1 MALLCHRP
9 IALLLLAALVLQGV
23 ALSAATQDPDL
34 WAKTVPNLVADHKNG
49 GACGVILHLYSHD
62 PSVVDIATE
71 DKPTK
76 DAGKNIRLVL
86 LQKKRAVLDFFNNN
100 VDLVNDF
107 ADFVNEQ
114 WAAEHLAHSTKE
126 VVGHLGRSANGSL
139 VQGAA
144 ADVKDGRKY
153 VVHVKGFAGGKDK
166 IVDVPHP
173 KKVAKLVARAIAI
186 EEGEAPGD
194 SESEEENWA
203 FQKIA
208 ILGYDGDN
216 LETGSW
222 SEVLPY
228 LGQKLRKS
236 EKDGVES
243 NKRLRRSRQTE
254 KSEFWNGVL
263 VTKLNSTAEAAQKL
277 RKEIDQWKA
286 ALGLAVPSEFDS
298 WIHKN
303 DINIILGDI
312 VTFKLFSPNSPQEDP
327 LRAKLYFDSGAKNLR
342 FEDITSKNKESAN
355 SKIEHLK
362 SEDGIRYFSWDGKS
376 STEPLEDTDPFA
388 TRKDLSIPTE
398 FFYSPGRM
406 VEALKNDK
414 ELAFGQGGGEPRP
427 DLAQQL
433 GFTGIPGTFSKTRW
447 FGEPKNNTHTVL
459 KFGAQVLRNSLAE
472 FKPEKGYIHIVVIL
486 GGGPTVQDEFK
497 DLIAEPYFKGV
508 RIYSVDVVRMELVMA
523 TGPES
528 QWVAAKD
535 VNAVQQLV
543 AKRLLFS
550 WLTAPSSAEDF
561 EKTHTEFFTQKFP
574 DSSPQQH
581 SEVTDLVSPP
591 CGLEYGVFQPSAL
604 EGQISGDAKKGAKF
618 FLEKMWYK
626 TVEEAGGVAVR
637 VFRLSTED
645 TGVDILAGTKPKAK
659 GAFSDIGPKF
669 LGPPSLLPPFQR
681 SSTLSRSRRAD
692 RAFNTP
698 TTHIMHTKLRQH
710 TGSSPTSRSAVQLLG
725 PRIILTRRNEL
736 RPRYRHSVLQSI
748 PPVPLRTANAT
759 YLTLRT
765 VANVP
770 RPPFALAVPVG
781 F

>member
-9 IALLLLAALVLQGV
+9 IALLLLAALVLQDV
-23 ALSAATQDPDL
+23 AAAKQDSDL
-34 WAKTVPNLVADHKNG
+34 WAKTVPNLVADRENG
-49 GACGVILHLYSHD
+49 GACGTVLHLYSHD

-186 EEGEAPGD
+186 EEGKAP
-194 SESEEENWA
+194 ESEEEDWA

-222 SEVLPY
+222 SQVLPY
-228 LGQKLRKS
+228 LGQKLRMS
-236 EKDGVES
+236 EKNGDQS

-254 KSEFWNGVL
+254 KSEFFKGGNSVL
-263 VTKLNSTAEAAQKL
+263 GRMLKSSAEAAQDL
-277 RKEIDQWKA
+277 QNQINQWKNA
-286 ALGLAVPSEFDS
+286 AKKDQEFDS
-298 WIHKN
+298 WTH
-303 DINIILGDI
+303 DTDLDLILADI
-312 VTFKLFSPNSPQEDP
+312 VTLKLFSPKGEEDP
-327 LRAKLYFDSGAKNLR
+327 LRAKLYFHPTTKNLR
-342 FEDITSKNKESAN
+342 FEDISSHNKESKED
-355 SKIEHLK
+355 KINHLK
-362 SEDGIRYFSWDGKS
+362 SEEGIRYFSWDGES
-376 STEPLEDTDPFA
+376 STEPLEGAAAAKDPFA
-388 TRKDLSIPTE
+388 NRPDLSIPTE
-398 FFYSPGRM
+398 FYYQPGRM
-406 VEALKNDK
+406 VATVKDNKKDIVLSFD
-414 ELAFGQGGGEPRP
+414 QGGDEPLP
-427 DLAQQL
+427 ALANEL
-433 GFTGIPGTFSKTRW
+433 GFTDAAFPDMFSKTRW
-447 FGEPKNNTHTVL
+447 FGDENASTKFSTKSTNWQLSKTQHTVL
-459 KFGAQVLRNSLAE
+459 KFGTQILRNSLAE
-472 FKPEKGYIHIVVIL
+472 FKPENGYTHVVVTL

-508 RIYSVDVVRMELVMA
+508 RIYSVDVVRMELQMA
-523 TGPES
+523 PESES
-528 QWVAAKD
+528 QWSAAKEVVQWSAAKD
-535 VNAVQQLV
+535 VNVVQWSAGTNKVVQKLV
-543 AKRLLFS
+543 SKRLLFS
-550 WLTAPSSAEDF
+550 WVTAPSSTDDF
-561 EKTHTEFFTQKFP
+561 TNTHTEFFAQKFP

-591 CGLEYGVFQPSAL
+591 CGLLYGVFQPSVL
-604 EGQISGDAKKGAKF
+604 EGQISKDAKKGAK
-618 FLEKMWYK
+618 LEKMWYK

-645 TGVDILAGTKPKAK
+645 TGVDVLAGARPTATSSAGFDVLGTKDGNNCCCLAVLL
-659 GAFSDIGPKF
+659 AATLCLVAISVALF
-669 LGPPSLLPPFQR
+669 LWCCRKDHRDEAEPEE
-681 SSTLSRSRRAD
+681 
-692 RAFNTP
+692 P
-698 TTHIMHTKLRQH
+698 TTETD
-710 TGSSPTSRSAVQLLG
+710 SERSV
-725 PRIILTRRNEL
+725 
-736 RPRYRHSVLQSI
+736 
-748 PPVPLRTANAT
+748 
-759 YLTLRT
+759 
-765 VANVP
+765 
-770 RPPFALAVPVG
+770 
-781 F
+781 